1 MLICR
6 LFRTFLTSPLMLFIV
21 QRLSGNSVKTAEH
34 CICNRYIHTDFY
46 IKIVRSSLNGI
57 KVAMFASYSIKI
69 CIILGVR
76 FERQKVDKKQMK
88 TEACKLY
95 CRVF

>member
-1 MLICR
+1 
-6 LFRTFLTSPLMLFIV
+6 MLFFV
-21 QRLSGNSVKTAEH
+21 QPLSGNSVKTAEH

-57 KVAMFASYSIKI
+57 KVATFAGYSIKI

-76 FERQKVDKKQMK
+76 FERQKVDKKANLHK
-88 TEACKLY
+88 N
-95 CRVF
+95 